1 MVHTTVSLHH
11 RGTIELT
18 CPSPDLNINTVMK
31 RTHTPLTITSRIAE
45 ALGLPD
51 AHMADAIQMTRYKA
65 VAEIIS
71 SFLNYTGKNDPGQ
84 QGFFAGM
91 IIRILLPNDTSVHF
105 SDLQMVINVIQKLD
119 KAIQEEKKQERE
131 DWLAAR
137 KFENGL
143 IVA

>member
-1 MVHTTVSLHH
+1 
-11 RGTIELT
+11 
-18 CPSPDLNINTVMK
+18 MK
-31 RTHTPLTITSRIAE
+31 RKNTPFTITNRIAG

-51 AHMADAIQMTRYKA
+51 THVADAIMITRYKA

-71 SFLNYTGKNDPGQ
+71 SFLNYTGKNEVSQ

-91 IIRILLPNDTSVHF
+91 IIRILLPNDASVHF
-105 SDLQMVINVIQKLD
+105 SDMQMVINVIMNGD
-119 KAIQEEKKQERE
+119 KAIQEEKEQERK

-137 KFENGL
+137 TFENGF

>member
-1 MVHTTVSLHH
+1 
-11 RGTIELT
+11 
-18 CPSPDLNINTVMK
+18 MK
-31 RTHTPLTITSRIAE
+31 RTTTPLTITSRIAE

-51 AHMADAIQMTRYKA
+51 AHEADAILMTRYKA

-71 SFLNYTGKNDPGQ
+71 SFLNYTGKNEVGQ

-91 IIRILLPNDTSVHF
+91 IIRILLPNDRSVAF
-105 SDLQMVINVIQKLD
+105 SDLQMVINVIQKGD
-119 KAIQEEKKQERE
+119 KDIQAEKKQERE

-137 KFENGL
+137 TFENDL